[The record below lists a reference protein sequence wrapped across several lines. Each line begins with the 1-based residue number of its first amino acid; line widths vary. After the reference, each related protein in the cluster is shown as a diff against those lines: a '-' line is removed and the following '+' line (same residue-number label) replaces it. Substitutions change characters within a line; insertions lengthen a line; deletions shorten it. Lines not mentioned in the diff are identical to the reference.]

1 LSKEAHVKQI
11 LGKVCRASV
20 AAAGVVVAASAA
32 SAESRPLELETE
44 FDLGHVGGSAA
55 LDPSAPVKAAALD
68 VSSAVGNWQESI
80 GSYLEGLLA
89 DRTPGVQ
96 AAAPEVKD
104 EAKRAA
110 TVDADEV
117 IEEEIAAFKPAEPVK
132 AEPQTEAKAKAEGAA
147 AVSANPLLLA
157 PVLSHPMD
165 CPECDKLIQQAAAED
180 AADAESRVDDE
191 AAWQNL
197 ADWAGSRVAD
207 AGAAAATAP
216 PENDD
221 VATAESAFFDD
232 AGDPTLAD

>member
-32 SAESRPLELETE
+32 NAESRPLELETE
-44 FDLGHVGGSAA
+44 FDLGHLGGVSLDASAA
-55 LDPSAPVKAAALD
+55 VKAASLD
-68 VSSAVGNWQESI
+68 VSSAVGNWQKSI
-80 GSYLEGLLA
+80 GTYLDGLLA
-89 DRTPGVQ
+89 DRTPGVE
-96 AAAPEVKD
+96 AAAPEVKT
-104 EAKRAA
+104 EAKGQA
-110 TVDADEV
+110 TVDVDEV
-117 IEEEIAAFKPAEPVK
+117 IEDEIAAFKPAEPADAK
-132 AEPQTEAKAKAEGAA
+132 AEAKAEEAA
-147 AVSANPLLLA
+147 AAPANPLLLA

-165 CPECDKLIQQAAAED
+165 CAECQKLVQQAAAKDAED
-180 AADAESRVDDE
+180 AQSRVDDA

-207 AGAAAATAP
+207 EAAASAAADAD
-216 PENDD
+216 DD